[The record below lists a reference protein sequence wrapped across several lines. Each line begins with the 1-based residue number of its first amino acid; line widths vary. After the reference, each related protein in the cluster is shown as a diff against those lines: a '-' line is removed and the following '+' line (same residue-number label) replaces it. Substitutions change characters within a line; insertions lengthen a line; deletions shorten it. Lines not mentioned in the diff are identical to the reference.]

1 MNKLFEKFKTK
12 TPNYYSEHE
21 SLIDNF
27 AAKGGAER
35 DKRETK
41 GKHFSTFY
49 EIYTYCFFLGLYNKE
64 FQEIPSGKKKNFS
77 MPISSWGTK
86 KGTGREDFSKLQ
98 ENIFIALITKVEVDF
113 IALDK
118 GDITVDE
125 ICIDLWHN
133 LESITNGGIYLVKE
147 KHEENR
153 AYFHGETSFLDFI
166 DKLR

>member
-1 MNKLFEKFKTK
+1 MNQLYKIFITK
-12 TPNYYSEHE
+12 VPNYYSEHE
-21 SLIDNF
+21 SLFDNF
-27 AAKGGAER
+27 AAKGGAEN

-49 EIYTYCFFLGLYNKE
+49 EFYTYCFFLGLYNKE
-64 FQEIPSGKKKNFS
+64 FQEIPPGKKKNFS

-98 ENIFIALITKVEVDF
+98 ENIFIALMTKVDVDY

-118 GDITVDE
+118 GEISVDHVVK
-125 ICIDLWHN
+125 DLINN

>member
-1 MNKLFEKFKTK
+1 MNKLFENFKTK

-21 SLIDNF
+21 SLFDNF

-49 EIYTYCFFLGLYNKE
+49 EFYTYCFFLGLYNKE

-98 ENIFIALITKVEVDF
+98 ENIFIALITKVDIDYV
-113 IALDK
+113 ALDK
-118 GDITVDE
+118 GE
-125 ICIDLWHN
+125 ISIDDVVKDLINN

-147 KHEENR
+147 KHEENPN
-153 AYFHGETSFLDFI
+153 YFFGETSFLYFI
-166 DKLR
+166 GK